1 METQTNEQMCKLI
14 TPILSQKQ
22 QASYYNI
29 PPPRLDII
37 SPYPFHT
44 RQQLDMRRKV
54 EILNYSNSQQNTK
67 TNNFTKKQHFANLV
81 RNAGISSTKVSQ
93 YSINQQSNLACLSDK
108 YIPTST
114 SACDVPGTPMI
125 LQYDPSVP
133 LYNYG
138 NYKNNRSG
146 AIINPMLDATY
157 NSYTQNI
164 VNFINGNFY
173 SLIPDE
179 IITKDVGAKY
189 TYTGTLGKLVIT
201 GNLTQNVYN
210 FNMSTPIAVWFNSSI
225 RSIQNIG
232 SYLNDKV
239 TLTDEDEVSLI
250 IHINSVQVLVYY
262 DGAVVNEA
270 TVVNDSNSSIFVD
283 TICNLKTADGL
294 FYAIQYVGMLKIY
307 NLFLETPPQTTYTF
321 KYVVNYSYNSKTA
334 NTYLDFI
341 QTGIY
346 ANLESAF
353 QEDYLRGCATTTSS
367 EPVQF
372 EPNSFIPFV
381 AS

>member
-1 METQTNEQMCKLI
+1 MENQTSEEICKLI
-14 TPILSQKQ
+14 TPILSQKR

-29 PPPRLDII
+29 PPLRLNII
-37 SPYPFHT
+37 SPYPFHS

-54 EILNYSNSQQNTK
+54 EILKYSNSQQNTK

-81 RNAGISSTKVSQ
+81 KNVGINSTKISQ
-93 YSINQQSNLACLSDK
+93 YSINQQSNITCQSDK
-108 YIPTST
+108 YKPTST

-138 NYKNNRSG
+138 NYKNNRSS
-146 AIINPMLDATY
+146 AIINPALDVLY

-179 IITKDVGAKY
+179 IIQSDVNANY
-189 TYTGTLGKLVIT
+189 TYTGTLGELIIRS
-201 GNLTQNVYN
+201 NLTQNTYN
-210 FNMSTPIAVWFNSSI
+210 FNISTPIAVWFNSSI
-225 RSIQNIG
+225 RSMQNIDG
-232 SYLNDKV
+232 YSNDKV
-239 TLTDEDEVSLI
+239 SFTDENEVSLI
-250 IHINSVQVLVYY
+250 IHIKSIQLLVYY
-262 DGAVVNEA
+262 EGVVVNEA
-270 TVVNDSNSSIFVD
+270 TVVNDPNSTIFVD
-283 TICNLKTADGL
+283 TVCNLKTADSL

-307 NLFLETPPQTTYTF
+307 NLFLETPSQTTYTF

-341 QTGIY
+341 QTGVY
-346 ANLESAF
+346 ANLESVF
-353 QEDYLRGCATTTSS
+353 QEDYLRSCTTTMSS
-367 EPVQF
+367 QPVQF

-381 AS
+381 VS